1 MCPSATSPPSIEGT
15 LEGGADSRRR
25 PDPSVHGA
33 IVGEVA
39 RPSGSL
45 ATLGTPLPPE
55 PRVPVEAVELRLA
68 SDTAA
73 LPETPMAL
81 APIELDR
88 ETRPSWPTL
97 AALAVVTGLAAL
109 GLGIWAAVEQVRVE
123 EPVAAT
129 GGVDESLAV
138 LTDSSAERY
147 PLRGSVNRIVL
158 VVAADGRAALTLDG
172 LGVPA
177 PGTTYRAWL
186 VAPGSATPLAAGA
199 FDASVPVVQL
209 TRRVAS
215 GARVAVTLEPATGAA
230 RPSRPLRLV
239 AVRS

>member
-1 MCPSATSPPSIEGT
+1 M
-15 LEGGADSRRR
+15 
-25 PDPSVHGA
+25 
-33 IVGEVA
+33 
-39 RPSGSL
+39 
-45 ATLGTPLPPE
+45 
-55 PRVPVEAVELRLA
+55 PVEAVELRLPSEA
-68 SDTAA
+68 AA
-73 LPETPMAL
+73 LPETPIAL
-81 APIELDR
+81 APIALDR

-97 AALAVVTGLAAL
+97 AALALVTGLAAL
-109 GLGIWAAVEQVRVE
+109 GLGVWAVLEQVRVE

-129 GGVDESLAV
+129 GRVDESLAV

-158 VVAADGRAALTLDG
+158 VVAADGRAVLTLDG
-172 LGVPA
+172 LGVAA

-209 TRRVAS
+209 ARRVAN
-215 GARVAVTLEPATGAA
+215 GARIAVTLEPATGAV

-239 AVRS
+239 AVRT

>member
-1 MCPSATSPPSIEGT
+1 MCPGATSPPSIEGT

-25 PDPSVHGA
+25 RDPSVHAA

-45 ATLGTPLPPE
+45 ATLGTPLQPE
-55 PRVPVEAVELRLA
+55 PRGPVEAVELRLA
-68 SDTAA
+68 SEAA
-73 LPETPMAL
+73 QPETLMSLP
-81 APIELDR
+81 PIELDR
-88 ETRPSWPTL
+88 EMRPSWPTL

-109 GLGIWAAVEQVRVE
+109 GLGVWAAVEQVRVE

-158 VVAADGRAALTLDG
+158 VVAADGRAVLALDG
-172 LGVPA
+172 LGVAA

-239 AVRS
+239 AVRE